1 VFGAWASEGSTRN
14 SRGVWLYKRGK
25 KVAELQMP
33 LDLDED
39 VVQILVYGSWIVGCC
54 ATRIEVWSSTTY
66 EHYTTLLAPFA
77 GSNDGLVL
85 TGGICYMPTY
95 TNKIFAGRE
104 DGSVEI
110 WNVSTGKLVYTI
122 QPPSADAGAVSALQ
136 PTPALSLL
144 AIAYTN
150 GLVVIHDI
158 HVDKEILRIN
168 AGKGGQS
175 PITSITF
182 RTDGLGA
189 GDDGQDAGVMATASF
204 NSGDV
209 TIWDLNNGGRK
220 MGSLRGAHNPPS
232 DIEAG
237 TGGGISKA
245 EFLPGQAILMTS
257 GVDNSLKSWIFDKT
271 PFSPIPRILHSR
283 SGHAASITTL
293 SFLPTDADGADAGG
307 KWLLSASRDN
317 SLWGWSLRRDGQST
331 EISQGNV
338 QKKAKEL
345 GALSSNHASEP
356 DRGATLASLKAPPI
370 TSLACSLNRDG
381 GMGAMPGVKALW
393 ANAKQLKGKST
404 ATEQNITGW
413 ESMVTAHEGDKYAR
427 TWFWGRKRAGRW
439 LLETGDGSEVKTV
452 TMSPCGTFAII
463 GSALGG
469 IDMYNLQSGLHRQ
482 RFPAKLT
489 PAQARA
495 LQEQQTKGVVA
506 TTASVKKY
514 SRGQGRHTKSITG
527 LHVDNLNRTVVSSST
542 EGTLKFW
549 DFTTSTLVDQLSFSS
564 FTITKFVAH
573 RASDLLALS
582 CTDNTIRILDLNTRR
597 IVRELTGSSSSITDV
612 CFSPDGRW
620 IIAACAAP
628 DSTIRVWD
636 LPTGHMIDAIRT
648 TSPCT
653 ALAFSNTA
661 EFLAVALEGSVGI
674 DIWTNRTLF
683 SHIPTR
689 AIDPAD
695 ITLIS
700 GPTASGEGGSSVL
713 AGALADDPEADT
725 EAENPDATS
734 MPSLDQLSTAVTTLS
749 LVPRSRWQT
758 LLHLDLIRARNKPKE
773 APKAPEKAPFFLP
786 AMVKSRK
793 EDLKGVRE
801 VVPLSLEQRLG
812 GEEEGAGGGPM
823 SRLMRF
829 DADAAAAGR
838 GSLFSQ
844 LLRRGVDAFG
854 DTDGHEHVV
863 DGRYAPLITHLK
875 SLNPAAADIEIR
887 SLQPTAPYT
896 ELVAFVDALTERL
909 EKKRDYEVVQAWMA
923 VFLRVHG
930 EVLQEAVVA
939 ARLEGGEMS
948 VEEVAG
954 GKMLV
959 ESVKRWRRSAETERE
974 RLGQLVG
981 YCTGVVGWL
990 RSAR

>member
-1 VFGAWASEGSTRN
+1 
-14 SRGVWLYKRGK
+14 VWLYKRGK

-66 EHYTTLLAPFA
+66 EHYTTLLPPFA
-77 GSNDGLVL
+77 GGDDGLVL

-189 GDDGQDAGVMATASF
+189 GDDGQEAGVMATASF

-220 MGSLRGAHNPPS
+220 MGTLRGAHNPPS
-232 DIEAG
+232 DIETGA
-237 TGGGISKA
+237 GGGISKA
-245 EFLPGQAILMTS
+245 EFLPGQAILLTS
-257 GVDNSLKSWIFDKT
+257 GVDNSLKSWISDKT
-271 PFSPIPRILHSR
+271 PFSPVPRILHSR
-283 SGHAASITTL
+283 SGHAAPITTL

-307 KWLLSASRDN
+307 KWLLSGSKDN

-345 GALSSNHASEP
+345 GALNNSTPNES
-356 DRGATLASLKAPPI
+356 DRGPTLASLKAPPI

-381 GMGAMPGVKALW
+381 GMGAMPGVKTLW

-413 ESMVTAHEGDKYAR
+413 ESMVTSHEGDKYAR

-439 LLETGDGSEVKTV
+439 LLGTGDGGEVKTV
-452 TMSPCGTFAII
+452 TISPCGTFALL

-495 LQEQQTKGVVA
+495 LQEQNSKDGNTS
-506 TTASVKKY
+506 TTSMKKY
-514 SRGQGRHTKSITG
+514 SRGQGRHTKPITG
-527 LHVDNLNRTVVSSST
+527 LHVDNLNRTLISCST
-542 EGTLKFW
+542 DGTLKFW
-549 DFTTSTLVDQLSFSS
+549 DFTASTLFDQLSFTS
-564 FTITKFVAH
+564 FHITKLVAH

-582 CTDNTIRILDLNTRR
+582 CTDHTIRILDTPSA
-597 IVRELTGSSSSITDV
+597 SSTSTLDASS
-612 CFSPDGRW
+612 
-620 IIAACAAP
+620 
-628 DSTIRVWD
+628 
-636 LPTGHMIDAIRT
+636 
-648 TSPCT
+648 
-653 ALAFSNTA
+653 
-661 EFLAVALEGSVGI
+661 
-674 DIWTNRTLF
+674 
-683 SHIPTR
+683 
-689 AIDPAD
+689 
-695 ITLIS
+695 
-700 GPTASGEGGSSVL
+700 AS
-713 AGALADDPEADT
+713 
-725 EAENPDATS
+725 
-734 MPSLDQLSTAVTTLS
+734 
-749 LVPRSRWQT
+749 
-758 LLHLDLIRARNKPKE
+758 
-773 APKAPEKAPFFLP
+773 
-786 AMVKSRK
+786 
-793 EDLKGVRE
+793 
-801 VVPLSLEQRLG
+801 
-812 GEEEGAGGGPM
+812 
-823 SRLMRF
+823 
-829 DADAAAAGR
+829 
-838 GSLFSQ
+838 
-844 LLRRGVDAFG
+844 
-854 DTDGHEHVV
+854 
-863 DGRYAPLITHLK
+863 
-875 SLNPAAADIEIR
+875 
-887 SLQPTAPYT
+887 
-896 ELVAFVDALTERL
+896 
-909 EKKRDYEVVQAWMA
+909 
-923 VFLRVHG
+923 
-930 EVLQEAVVA
+930 
-939 ARLEGGEMS
+939 
-948 VEEVAG
+948 
-954 GKMLV
+954 
-959 ESVKRWRRSAETERE
+959 
-974 RLGQLVG
+974 
-981 YCTGVVGWL
+981 
-990 RSAR
+990 

>member
-1 VFGAWASEGSTRN
+1 
-14 SRGVWLYKRGK
+14 
-25 KVAELQMP
+25 MP

-39 VVQILVYGSWIVGCC
+39 VVQILVYGSWIIGCC

-77 GSNDGLVL
+77 DSKDGLVL

-95 TNKIFAGRE
+95 TNKMFAGRE

-158 HVDKEILRIN
+158 HVDKEVLRIN
-168 AGKGGQS
+168 VGKGGQS

-189 GDDGQDAGVMATASF
+189 GDDGQEAGVMATASF

-220 MGSLRGAHNPPS
+220 MGTLRGAHNPPS
-232 DIEAG
+232 DIETGA
-237 TGGGISKA
+237 GGGISKA

-283 SGHAASITTL
+283 SGHAAAITTL

-345 GALSSNHASEP
+345 GALSSNNANDSNQ
-356 DRGATLASLKAPPI
+356 GSTLASLKAPPI

-381 GMGAMPGVKALW
+381 GMGAMPGVKTLW

-439 LLETGDGSEVKTV
+439 LLETGDGSEAKTV
-452 TMSPCGTFAII
+452 AISPCGTFTLV
-463 GSALGG
+463 GSALGS

-495 LQEQQTKGVVA
+495 LQEQQAKGVIA
-506 TTASVKKY
+506 TTKKY
-514 SRGQGRHTKSITG
+514 SRGQGRHTKPITG
-527 LHVDNLNRTVVSSST
+527 LHVDNLNRTVISSST
-542 EGTLKFW
+542 DGTLKFW
-549 DFTTSTLVDQLSFSS
+549 DFTTSSLIDQLSFSS
-564 FTITKFVAH
+564 FTITRLIAH
-573 RASDLLALS
+573 RASDLLVLS
-582 CTDNTIRILDLNTRR
+582 CTDNTIRVLDLNTRR
-597 IVRELTGSSSSITDV
+597 IVRELTGSPSSIADV

-636 LPTGHMIDAIRT
+636 LPTGHMIDAVRT

-653 ALAFSNTA
+653 ALAFSNTG
-661 EFLAVALEGSVGI
+661 EFLAVALENSVGI

-683 SHIPTR
+683 SHVPTR

-695 ITLIS
+695 IALIS

-713 AGALADDPEADT
+713 GSAFIDDNAEAARD
-725 EAENPDATS
+725 ADATS
-734 MPSLDQLSTAVTTLS
+734 MPSLEQLSTAVTTLS

-793 EDLKGVRE
+793 EDLKEVRE
-801 VVPLSLEQRLG
+801 VVPLSLEERLDG
-812 GEEEGAGGGPM
+812 EGAAADAGPM

-829 DADAAAAGR
+829 DADAAAGR
-838 GSLFSQ
+838 GSVFSQ
-844 LLRRGVDAFG
+844 LLKRGVDGGGAI
-854 DTDGHEHVV
+854 DGEQE
-863 DGRYAPLITHLK
+863 DGRYAPFVTHFK

-909 EKKRDYEVVQAWMA
+909 EMKRDYELVQAWMA
-923 VFLRVHG
+923 VFLKVHG
-930 EVLQEAVVA
+930 EVLQEVVG
-939 ARLEGGEMS
+939 ARLEGGDLS
-948 VEEVAG
+948 EEELIG
-954 GKMLV
+954 GERLV
-959 ESVKRWRRSAETERE
+959 ESVKRWRSSAERERE